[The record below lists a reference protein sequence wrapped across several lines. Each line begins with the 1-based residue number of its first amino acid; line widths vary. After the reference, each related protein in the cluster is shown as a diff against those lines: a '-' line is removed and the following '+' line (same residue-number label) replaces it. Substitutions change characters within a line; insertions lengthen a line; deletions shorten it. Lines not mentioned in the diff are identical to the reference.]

1 MQIRQLPIGPL
12 EANCY
17 IVEQQ
22 GEAVIIDPGF
32 NDEYLENWAR
42 ENTQKVKYILLTHCH
57 CDHIC
62 GAEKLRE
69 ITNAPICIGEFDS
82 QGYNNDSLNLSL
94 MMGGAY
100 PSMSAFS
107 PPDVLIKSGDT
118 LPFGTD
124 EILCLHTPGHT
135 LGGLCYVLND
145 TIFTGDTLFM
155 DSIGRTDFYGGSF
168 SELQNSLKKLINF
181 ADDKDYTVYSG
192 HGPATTIFREKRQ
205 NPYMVML

>member
-1 MQIRQLPIGPL
+1 MQIRLLSIGPL

-22 GEAVIIDPGF
+22 DEAVIIDPGY

-42 ENTQKVKYILLTHCH
+42 ENAQKVKYILLTHCH

-69 ITNAPICIGEFDS
+69 ITSAPICIGEFDAK
-82 QGYNNDSLNLSL
+82 GYNDDNLNLSL
-94 MMGGAY
+94 MMGGIY

-107 PPDVLIKSGDT
+107 PPDVLIKNGDK
-118 LPFGTD
+118 LPFGTS

-135 LGGLCYVLND
+135 LGGLCYALND
-145 TIFTGDTLFM
+145 AIFTGDTLFM

-168 SELQNSLKKLINF
+168 NELQNSLKKLISF
-181 ADDKDYTVYSG
+181 SDEKDYTIYSG
-192 HGPATTIFREKRQ
+192 HGPATTILRERRQ